1 MYAAICETSKKEII
15 LALGLGRFSEWWK
28 KYKPKEEV
36 NRCCQCLGDF
46 HNCGRSPGG
55 KKVVVEF
62 DL

>member
-1 MYAAICETSKKEII
+1 MLQFVKPQKKEII
-15 LALGLGRFSEWWK
+15 LALGLGQFSEWWK

>member
-15 LALGLGRFSEWWK
+15 LALGLGQFSEWWK

-46 HNCGRSPGG
+46 HNRGRSPGG